1 MAIVM
6 EDRSVGSLGAAG
18 SAGSAGRALT
28 LATVSFA
35 VSFAAWGLI
44 GGLAPIFSSLYG
56 LSASQTALLVAVPVL
71 LGSLA
76 RLPMGMLTDRFGGR
90 LVFTALLVFSS
101 AAAFLVPITSGYT
114 SLLVAAFLIG
124 MAGSSF
130 AVGAAFVSRWTS
142 SGRQGTALGI
152 YGLGTIGQSLAVFAG
167 PVVAARFGWEA
178 VFRGTSALLLAWAV
192 VYYALARNPAQT
204 GRPATVAAMASIL
217 RRAPTAW
224 LLGGFYFLTFGGF
237 VAFSIYLPT
246 LLRAQFGLEPA
257 DAGFRAAG
265 FVVLATLMRPVGGW
279 LADRIGGAQVLSW
292 VFGGVALCSLLL
304 TWPSIVPFT
313 VGALSCAMLMG
324 LGNGAVFKLVPE
336 HFPKDTGT
344 VTGLVGALGGL
355 GGFFPPL
362 LLGVFRDRL
371 GAIWPGFVLLAATAL
386 VLRYA
391 NQRAFRP
398 GDVAWTR
405 SLPIG
410 ARQALER
417 VRAGAWASLVTAGL
431 AVAIVVGSR
440 NLQHF
445 DAALVGYTFAT
456 LFAAFGISYR
466 YAMWLNRPPTRMYW
480 RRGWQAFFSR
490 RSIGGNTLSLGRRAL
505 VEFAANAYIFRRGR
519 LRGLAH
525 WLIMWG
531 CLLAAAITF
540 PLVWGWIHF
549 ETVPGDF
556 HMYRTFVFGVAVQD
570 FPVESA
576 LAFVIFHGLVW
587 SSFLVIAGVMLA
599 FRRRM
604 IDHGAVAVQQFGQD
618 ILPLLLLFAI
628 SVSGL
633 MLTASYTWMRGYAYE
648 FLAILHAATVIVTL
662 LWLPFGKLF
671 HVFQRPAQLGV
682 GFYKDAGARD
692 QQAACRRCGRPFASM
707 AMVRDLTE
715 VEQELGFRYELP
727 RGGHYQ
733 DVCPKCRR
741 ALFGLAQGALWRE
754 YLNARDLNARD
765 QPRTREGG

>member
-1 MAIVM
+1 M
-6 EDRSVGSLGAAG
+6 SNQTVGSPA
-18 SAGSAGRALT
+18 RALA
-28 LATVSFA
+28 LATISFTL
-35 VSFAAWGLI
+35 SFAAWGLI
-44 GGLAPIFSSLYG
+44 GGLASVFTSLYN

-90 LVFTALLVFSS
+90 LVFTALLAFS
-101 AAAFLVPITSGYT
+101 ALAAFVVPLSRTYG

-130 AVGAAFVSRWTS
+130 AIGAAFVSRWTPAAT
-142 SGRQGTALGI
+142 QGAALGV
-152 YGLGTIGQSLAVFAG
+152 YGLGTMGQSLAVFAG
-167 PVVAARFGWEA
+167 PLVASRLGWEA
-178 VFRGTSALLLAWAV
+178 VFRGTSLLLLIWAI
-192 VYYALARNPAQT
+192 VYWALARNPPHR
-204 GRPATVAAMASIL
+204 GRPATVAAMTAVL
-217 RRAPTAW
+217 RRAPKAW
-224 LLGGFYFLTFGGF
+224 LLGAFYFLTFGGF

-246 LLRAQFGLEPA
+246 LLRAQFGLSPA

-265 FVVLATLMRPVGGW
+265 FVIVATLMRPVGGW

-292 VFGGVALCSLLL
+292 VFGGVAVFSLLL
-304 TWPSIVPFT
+304 TWPSMVPFT
-313 VGALSCAMLMG
+313 VGALSCALLLG

-362 LLGVFRDRL
+362 LLGAFRDGL
-371 GAIWPGFVLLAATAL
+371 GVIWPGFVFLSATAL
-386 VLRYA
+386 ALRFA
-391 NQRAFRP
+391 NQRVFRP
-398 GDVAWTR
+398 SDVEWVQ

-417 VRAGAWASLVTAGL
+417 IRAAAWATLVMAGL
-431 AVAIVVGSR
+431 AAAIVVGSR

-466 YAMWLNRPPTRMYW
+466 YAMWLHRPPTRLYW

-490 RSIGGNTLSLGRRAL
+490 RSVGRNTASLGRRAL
-505 VEFAANAYIFRRGR
+505 VEFAANAYIFKRGR

-531 CLLAAAITF
+531 CVLAAAITF

-556 HMYRTFVFGVAVQD
+556 HTYRTFVFGIPTQD
-570 FPVESA
+570 FPVESRI
-576 LAFVIFHGLVW
+576 AFVIFHGLVW

-628 SVSGL
+628 SVTGL
-633 MLTASYTWMRGYAYE
+633 MLTASYTWMRGYAYD
-648 FLAILHAATVIVTL
+648 FLAIFHAATVIVTL

-682 GFYKDAGARD
+682 GFYKDLGARGPH
-692 QQAACRRCGRPFASM
+692 ASCRRCGQPFASA
-707 AMVRDLTE
+707 AMVTDLTL

-727 RGGHYQ
+727 GGGHYQ
-733 DVCPKCRR
+733 DVCPRCRR
-741 ALFGLAQGALWRE
+741 ALFGLAQGSLWHPPSP
-754 YLNARDLNARD
+754 YGSGAAG
-765 QPRTREGG
+765 PRGGLTSG